1 MQVGDLFFLIP
12 AFYVGYPIGFTI
24 FQMVMG
30 WVDTRASNKEF
41 ALKEANIKVGGL
53 VRSLYTEPRLW
64 GVVVESN
71 RGIYRVLLDDGRL
84 ASCTI
89 YDLEVVCK

>member
-12 AFYVGYPIGFTI
+12 AFQFVYFIGLPIFW
-24 FQMVMG
+24 MVMG
-30 WVDTRASNKEF
+30 WFETRASNKEF
-41 ALKEANIKVGGL
+41 TLKEANIKVGGL

-64 GVVVESN
+64 GVVVESKG
-71 RGIYRVLLDDGRL
+71 GIYRVLLDDGRL

-89 YDLEVVCK
+89 YDVEAICK